1 LGRIGAHEDGL
12 RFYDKIPHE
21 FIIYKEKIIMWH
33 ILNPI
38 KPVSISRIRQG
49 GRGALVGFVI
59 GVVLLVLW
67 VGGLFAQTRLRLND
81 AYYAPS
87 PTTGQVV
94 IVAIDN
100 ASLSAYGR
108 TPSEWSRNR
117 FTDFLNIVSEAGA
130 RTVGFDLL
138 FSETTPD
145 DDGFINAIIQARQS
159 EARTRVIM
167 PMVGLSTWSQD
178 NDDDYT
184 QSVGYGDVLMPHSGF
199 GSVIENRGFVNVYPD
214 ADSTIRRQLSVVHY
228 DSADGVMTG
237 HSFAIAMYLAYLR
250 IPTPAI
256 PQVVISEEGALNITP
271 ERKIRVDE
279 NGLWMPNYFG
289 SPATPEQSSFVVVSF
304 VDVIEGRVDASVFA
318 DKAVLVG
325 VMNSTGITDVYAV
338 PTSTGGTRMAGVE
351 IHAHAFE
358 SLLQN
363 ISFREQSSRSQILMI
378 LGLAIF
384 TSMVYSQL
392 RWWAMLIIGAVM
404 MTAMSIAIIT
414 YFDVYHVMLNLF
426 YALLA
431 GILPLPANLML
442 DVVTETTRRQLTEAQ
457 LRAEKQ
463 VSALRLQV
471 IAEKDQQNAT
481 LNELSML
488 KTRMI
493 RMASHDL
500 KNPLGIVITYGSLI
514 IEDIQAD
521 KTVMRDDHA
530 RFVESMVKS
539 GHDMLHIIEE
549 ILNLEQLRSGNIK
562 KDTLAFGFLV
572 KEVVERNIMSAEEKK
587 QTLTLIN
594 PPDLPL
600 VQGDYRQLFQAIT
613 NLVGNAVKYTPD
625 NGIITVKLSKRDDM
639 VRFEIQDNG
648 YGISEEGQKNLF
660 QEFYRV
666 RSAKTAHIQ
675 GTGLG
680 LSLVKA
686 VIEAHG
692 GTIWVTS
699 TEGVGSTFFVELP
712 LFEGTLEDE

>member
-1 LGRIGAHEDGL
+1 
-12 RFYDKIPHE
+12 
-21 FIIYKEKIIMWH
+21 MWH

-38 KPVSISRIRQG
+38 KPLSINKIRQG

-87 PTTGQVV
+87 PTTGQVM

-108 TPSEWSRNR
+108 SPSEWSRDR
-117 FTDFLNIVSEAGA
+117 FTDFLNIASEAGA

-145 DDGFINAIIQARQS
+145 DEQFINAIIDARQS

-167 PMVGLSTWSQD
+167 PMVGLTVGA
-178 NDDDYT
+178 DDYT
-184 QSVGYGDVLMPHSGF
+184 QSVEYADVLMPHSGF
-199 GSVIENRGFVNVYPD
+199 GSVVENRGFVNVYPD
-214 ADSTIRRQLSVVHY
+214 ADSTIRRQISSVQY
-228 DSADGVMTG
+228 ATADGIFTG
-237 HSFAIAMYLAYLR
+237 HSFAIALYLAYLR

-256 PQVVISEEGALNITP
+256 PQVVTAEDGALNITP
-271 ERKIRVDE
+271 ERQIRVDV

-289 SPATPEQSSFVVVSF
+289 SPATDEQSAFVVVSF
-304 VDVIEGRVDASVFA
+304 LDVLEGRVDPAIFA

-338 PTSTGGTRMAGVE
+338 PTSIGGTRMSGVE

-363 ISFREQSSRSQILMI
+363 ISFREQSSTSQLLMI

-404 MTAMSIAIIT
+404 MVAMSVAIIT
-414 YFDVYHVMLNLF
+414 YFDMYLVMVNLF

-431 GILPLPANLML
+431 GSLPIGANLML
-442 DVVTETTRRQLTEAQ
+442 DIVTETTRRQLTEAQ
-457 LRAEKQ
+457 LSAEKQ

-493 RMASHDL
+493 LMASHDL
-500 KNPLGIVITYGSLI
+500 KNPLGIVLTYGSLI
-514 IEDIQAD
+514 IEDVQAD
-521 KTVMRDDHA
+521 NTVMSQDHA

-539 GHDMLHIIEE
+539 GHDMLYIIEE

-572 KEVVERNIMSAEEKK
+572 KEVVERNLMSAEEKK
-587 QTLTLIN
+587 QTLTLVN

-625 NGIITVKLSKRDDM
+625 NGIITVKLLQRDDM
-639 VRFEIQDNG
+639 VRFEVQDNG

-692 GTIWVTS
+692 GTIWMTS